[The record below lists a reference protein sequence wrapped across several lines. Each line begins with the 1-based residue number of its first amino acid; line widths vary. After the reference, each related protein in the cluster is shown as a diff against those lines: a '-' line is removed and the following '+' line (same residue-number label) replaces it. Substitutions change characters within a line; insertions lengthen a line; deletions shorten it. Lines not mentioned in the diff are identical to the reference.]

1 MPRPLPLDDG
11 DIMELHLV
19 VVKPFNGLARGDMVT
34 DPTRISAIL
43 SSEHARFVVRV
54 AAQMV
59 GKA

>member
-1 MPRPLPLDDG
+1 
-11 DIMELHLV
+11 MEMHLV
-19 VVKPFNGLARGDMVT
+19 VVKPFDGLARGDIIT

-54 AAQMV
+54 AAQKP